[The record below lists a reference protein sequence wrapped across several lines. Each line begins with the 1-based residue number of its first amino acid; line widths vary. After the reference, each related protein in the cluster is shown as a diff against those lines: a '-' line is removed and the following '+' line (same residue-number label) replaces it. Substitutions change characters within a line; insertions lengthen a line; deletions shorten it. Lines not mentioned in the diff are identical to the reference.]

1 MARLLVALLVG
12 VACAARVGASEFQG
26 IDPPTPQEAITV
38 VTSFDSWVPATVHIG
53 EERKRGAVRLDGE
66 TLIYRRRP
74 DSDKEE
80 RFPVSE
86 LTEVEFPSIRH
97 ALLRKAE
104 VLFTHHRYD
113 EALEQFA
120 ELEKIGKHPY
130 IALRRMTVE
139 RSKAAWERHVDQLE
153 TVARTGDPSGYFTA
167 LKGFVELVGERSV
180 SDEVR
185 LGLLQTWQEH
195 VARLSEAERER
206 WQDLG
211 DDLKVP
217 LDWDEDAP
225 EYLAAGRAAYAAGDW
240 KEASEEFARA
250 DEAHAAMEQMDYV
263 HYGEALLELGRREQA
278 AMVLWRLDPETRNR
292 ADLREL
298 MVRGGVLSPPVKPE
312 LLVSTWV
319 GGANDQFF
327 DEVGFGPDGSIYGAH
342 GGGLRVVY
350 SPDGGECRGISGNP
364 DAACEGDRF
373 RSMAVR
379 LTKTNPFDGTEWQVG
394 YRQVSSNLQQP
405 YLFSPHG
412 WRWWKWWYSICNPKN
427 LMSDSRAIDLWFPN
441 PQNFIVWAWSDGG
454 NSTIDRDPRDL
465 DQKNRW
471 TRGYFGGGTKIMLG
485 EQRTGEPITGFN
497 MPGRPRDA
505 CMDSYG
511 NFYIAGIPRGM
522 DDRALWGAD
531 GSGVTIANADLQ
543 IQAIVRFGKVT
554 IHAMAVQGDKLVLGG
569 SVGRS
574 AGTDRKGRTITPID
588 PNVLEPKNPAQ
599 EAPGKGM
606 DAFLA
611 IVDLW

>member
-250 DEAHAAMEQMDYV
+250 DEAHA
-263 HYGEALLELGRREQA
+263 
-278 AMVLWRLDPETRNR
+278 
-292 ADLREL
+292 
-298 MVRGGVLSPPVKPE
+298 
-312 LLVSTWV
+312 
-319 GGANDQFF
+319 
-327 DEVGFGPDGSIYGAH
+327 
-342 GGGLRVVY
+342 
-350 SPDGGECRGISGNP
+350 
-364 DAACEGDRF
+364 
-373 RSMAVR
+373 
-379 LTKTNPFDGTEWQVG
+379 
-394 YRQVSSNLQQP
+394 
-405 YLFSPHG
+405 
-412 WRWWKWWYSICNPKN
+412 
-427 LMSDSRAIDLWFPN
+427 
-441 PQNFIVWAWSDGG
+441 
-454 NSTIDRDPRDL
+454 
-465 DQKNRW
+465 
-471 TRGYFGGGTKIMLG
+471 
-485 EQRTGEPITGFN
+485 
-497 MPGRPRDA
+497 
-505 CMDSYG
+505 
-511 NFYIAGIPRGM
+511 
-522 DDRALWGAD
+522 
-531 GSGVTIANADLQ
+531 
-543 IQAIVRFGKVT
+543 
-554 IHAMAVQGDKLVLGG
+554 
-569 SVGRS
+569 
-574 AGTDRKGRTITPID
+574 
-588 PNVLEPKNPAQ
+588 
-599 EAPGKGM
+599 
-606 DAFLA
+606 
-611 IVDLW
+611 